1 MHDVGAVL
9 PRGPRPI
16 AGPRLPLPD
25 RSARMTKLP
34 HIATMA
40 DLRREIDRVD
50 AALVDLLAERTAMI
64 DRAIELK
71 PGEGLPARIE
81 TRVEEVVEKVRA
93 RAEAAGLPP
102 ELAEA
107 LWRDMMEF
115 FIAREE
121 RVLGKQGDGGE

>member
-1 MHDVGAVL
+1 
-9 PRGPRPI
+9 
-16 AGPRLPLPD
+16 
-25 RSARMTKLP
+25 MTKLP

-40 DLRREIDRVD
+40 ELRLEIDRLD

-81 TRVEEVVEKVRA
+81 TRVEDVVTKVRA

-102 ELAEA
+102 ELAET
-107 LWRDMMEF
+107 LWREMMEF

-121 RVLGKQGDGGE
+121 SVLGKGDDGE